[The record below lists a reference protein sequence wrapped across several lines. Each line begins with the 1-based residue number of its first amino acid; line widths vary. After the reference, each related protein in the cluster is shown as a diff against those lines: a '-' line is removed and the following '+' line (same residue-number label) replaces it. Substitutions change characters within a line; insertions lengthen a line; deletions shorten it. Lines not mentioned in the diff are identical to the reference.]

1 MTVRTAR
8 RAFTT
13 ASALAVG
20 LVLAA
25 CASTS
30 SGGSAFDEDD
40 EVLIEVSNRNVNR
53 VVIQALSTGRERR
66 LGEVETNG
74 TRTFTLPQT
83 MSALDLRLRID
94 PIGPSGSF
102 ITPEIPAGPGDRII
116 VTVEPNI
123 SLTRVTV
130 R

>member
-1 MTVRTAR
+1 MMAR
-8 RAFTT
+8 RARRVLTT
-13 ASALAVG
+13 TLVLALG
-20 LVLAA
+20 LTLAA
-25 CASTS
+25 CASS
-30 SGGSAFDEDD
+30 SGGSAFSENE
-40 EVLIEVSNRNVNR
+40 EVLIEVTNRNLNR
-53 VVIQALSTGRERR
+53 IVVEAISTGRERR

-83 MSALDLRLRID
+83 MSALDLRIRID

-102 ITPEIPAGPGDRII
+102 VTPEIPAGPGDTI
-116 VTVEPNI
+116 VLTVEPNI